1 MAAHRVWWAVA
12 TSRLLVEQAQQ
23 GDREAFALLVDGST
37 RRLVGIAG
45 LILHDPARA
54 EDAAQDALIRAWRS
68 LPTLRDPDRFD
79 AWLTRMLVRA
89 CQDQLRKARHE
100 IRSERLL
107 PEHGARVKDSAAELA
122 DRDEI
127 DRGLQRLSAEQRIP
141 IVLRYYGGL
150 SDREVA
156 EATGLPI
163 GTVKSRIT
171 RGLQAMRAALAA
183 DARGTRVE
191 ERMA

>member
-1 MAAHRVWWAVA
+1 MSATTELVA
-12 TSRLLVEQAQQ
+12 RAQR
-23 GDREAFALLVDGST
+23 GDRDAFAALIDGSQ

-45 LILHDPARA
+45 LILRDSARG
-54 EDAAQDALIRAWRS
+54 EDATQEALIHAWRD
-68 LPTLRDPDRFD
+68 LPSLRDVDRFD
-79 AWLTRMLVRA
+79 AWLHRLLVRA
-89 CQDQLRKARHE
+89 CHDQLRKTRYE
-100 IRSERLL
+100 IHTDELIVA
-107 PEHGARVKDSAAELA
+107 HGGHTADDATALA

-127 DRGLQRLSAEQRIP
+127 DRCLRRLSAEQRIP
-141 IVLRYYGGL
+141 IVLRYYGGM

-156 EATGLPI
+156 EATSLPI

-183 DARGTRVE
+183 DARGNRVE